1 MALSLADLRALVRA
15 QLTTPLFANR
25 GRLMST
31 CRTTESTNTTNSQP
45 TPSALYSPRATRT
58 LESPHPSSM
67 MHTFV
72 ARCPTTF
79 GPCTPHCTRSRAL
92 AILTG
97 TLLTEPQT
105 RSLTLSAPVPN
116 RRQVWHRTSQR
127 NVGAHPE
134 DNLRG
139 AVAGGA
145 PQGDATAGGHD
156 VEPWYSRPGN
166 TLYISIPD
174 LRWRGDRLRGATLRA
189 QARDQILL

>member
-1 MALSLADLRALVRA
+1 MADLRPLVRA
-15 QLTTPLFANR
+15 ELTTPLFANR

-31 CRTTESTNTTNSQP
+31 CRTTENTNTTNSPP
-45 TPSALYSPRATRT
+45 TQSALSSPRATRT
-58 LESPHPSSM
+58 LASAHPSSM

-116 RRQVWHRTSQR
+116 RRQVWHRRSQMGWCSYRRQSSSSRQTPPRPCATSGRAPTRCSVHGGLR
-127 NVGAHPE
+127 NECMFFACTPP
-134 DNLRG
+134 
-139 AVAGGA
+139 A
-145 PQGDATAGGHD
+145 
-156 VEPWYSRPGN
+156 
-166 TLYISIPD
+166 
-174 LRWRGDRLRGATLRA
+174 
-189 QARDQILL
+189 

>member
-1 MALSLADLRALVRA
+1 MADLRPLVRA
-15 QLTTPLFANR
+15 ELTTRLFANR
-25 GRLMST
+25 ARLMTT

-45 TPSALYSPRATRT
+45 TPSALYSPRASRT
-58 LESPHPSSM
+58 LASAHPSSM
-67 MHTFV
+67 LHTFV

-127 NVGAHPE
+127 TWCSSRRQSSRSRCRRRSARR
-134 DNLRG
+134 RG
-139 AVAGGA
+139 RRRVARTA
-145 PQGDATAGGHD
+145 ETEMATT
-156 VEPWYSRPGN
+156 PC
-166 TLYISIPD
+166 
-174 LRWRGDRLRGATLRA
+174 
-189 QARDQILL
+189 